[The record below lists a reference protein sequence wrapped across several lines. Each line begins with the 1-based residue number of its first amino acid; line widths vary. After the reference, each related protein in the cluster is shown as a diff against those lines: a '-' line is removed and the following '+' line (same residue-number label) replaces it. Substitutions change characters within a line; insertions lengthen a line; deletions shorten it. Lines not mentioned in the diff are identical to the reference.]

1 MKVIRVL
8 VAASVLLAVSAFAAG
23 PKVVGAWNGK
33 IKFDMARILAKNK
46 PENREMIKKSL
57 AAADKFKLGLNLKAN
72 HTFTLTITGGPAK
85 QPVKGEG
92 TWTMQG
98 NKLTMLQTKQ
108 GGKPVQKRTPQI
120 LTVAKNGRSM
130 YMVIPGGQGKKIF
143 TKV

>member
-1 MKVIRVL
+1 MKTMRILTAVT
-8 VAASVLLAVSAFAAG
+8 ALLTVSAFAAV
-23 PKVVGAWNGK
+23 PNVVGAWNGK
-33 IKFDMARILAKNK
+33 IKFDMARILAKAK

-57 AAADKFKLGLNLKAN
+57 ASANKFKLGLNLKQN

-108 GGKPVQKRTPQI
+108 NGKPVQKKTPQV
-120 LTVAKNGRSM
+120 LTVANNGRSM
-130 YMVIPGGQGKKIF
+130 DMVIPGGQGKMIF
-143 TKV
+143 TKI